1 MLLHIKSAFL
11 QNKNIDRAV
20 YVKPPN
26 EADCQAKPDCRL
38 SPKIWSIFRKIT
50 KYSQN

>member
-1 MLLHIKSAFL
+1 MLLDIKSAFL

-26 EADCQAKPDCRL
+26 EADCQANTRL
-38 SPKIWSIFRKIT
+38 QT
-50 KYSQN
+50 VSQNMEHL